1 MKLLSVSGSPHIRD
15 NACTRTVMQ
24 DVLIALLPALAAS
37 VWIFGVQALLVT
49 VVCVVAAVGSEFL
62 FELGVKRPITVTD
75 LSAAVTGVL
84 LAFCLPVSI
93 PLWMAAL
100 GSVIAVVV
108 VKQLFGGIG
117 ENFANPAITG
127 RIVLLICFGE
137 AMSTWTID
145 GVTSATPL
153 GVLTSG
159 TTGGL
164 PGMTDMLLGQHAGS
178 LGETCAIA
186 LLLGGVYLVARKI
199 ISWHIPVAYI
209 GTVAIFSLAAGQNLP
224 YQLMGGGLLLGAI
237 FMATD
242 YSTSPITSSGKLIY
256 GVGCGLLTMVI
267 RIWGSSP
274 EGVSYAI
281 LLMNILAPHIDKLTR
296 HKPLGGDAK

>member
-24 DVLIALLPALAAS
+24 DMLIALLPALVAS
-37 VWIFGVQALLVT
+37 VLIFGFRALLVT
-49 VVCVVAAVGSEFL
+49 VVCVAAAVLSEL
-62 FELGVKRPITVTD
+62 VFEKAVKRPVTITD

-93 PLWMAAL
+93 PLWIAAL
-100 GSVIAVVV
+100 GSIAAIVV

-127 RIVLLICFGE
+127 RIVLLISFGG

-145 GVTSATPL
+145 GVSSPTPL
-153 GVLTSG
+153 GIMTSG

-164 PGMTDMLLGQHAGS
+164 PGLMDMFLGRHAGS
-178 LGETCAIA
+178 LGETCAVA
-186 LLLGGVYLVARKI
+186 LLLGGVYLIVRKVI
-199 ISWHIPVAYI
+199 TWHIPVAYI
-209 GTVAIFSLAAGQNLP
+209 GTVAIFSLVAGQNVP
-224 YQLMGGGLLLGAI
+224 YQLMGGGLLLGAF

-242 YSTSPITSSGKLIY
+242 YSTSPITGMGKLFY

-267 RIWGSSP
+267 RIWGSNP

-281 LLMNILAPHIDKLTR
+281 LLMNILTPHIDKLTR
-296 HKPLGGDAK
+296 HKPLGGDVA